1 MAEENKPIMDQ
12 MKFYELFEKLNTDNP
27 DPDDLN
33 LLRQEYSKNLQYYYK
48 ESNAGQ
54 IAIKDMVERVQTN
67 DWGKEQL
74 KMNVKAV
81 QQALGYDE
89 SPAIEKLLIENV
101 AMCWLNMTLMEMFYS
116 QNTIGDVKV
125 DTKWL
130 DYCERRLSSVQKRY
144 LRAIETLARVRKVT
158 VSTIQI
164 NLAAHG
170 AKQLNVANLHQKDKD
185 KEE

>member
-1 MAEENKPIMDQ
+1 MAKKNKSIMEWG
-12 MKFYELFEKLNTDNP
+12 KFLELFRRLNTDNP

-48 ESNAGQ
+48 ASNMGEN
-54 IAIKDMVERVQTN
+54 AIKNMIKQVETN
-67 DWGKEQL
+67 DLAKEL
-74 KMNVKAV
+74 LFMNVKAI

-89 SPAIEKLLIENV
+89 SPAIEKLLIEHV
-101 AMCWLNMTLMEMFYS
+101 AMCWLNMNLMEEWYS
-116 QNTIGDVKV
+116 QNTIGNVRSDS
-125 DTKWL
+125 KWV

-164 NLAAHG
+164 NLAALSG
-170 AKQLNVANLHQKDKD
+170 KQLNVASLLYQKDRD
-185 KEE
+185 KE